1 MIARKFLVH
10 TSICAA
16 LAVGSFYATV
26 FFRMRIGIV
35 HAQSTL
41 PAMLVNYVS
50 YYPSGEGPL
59 RSFVAVRSN
68 GDSVK
73 GQFLPRPDGKEYLI
87 RSLSLRSE
95 HKWVS
100 ILSDIKATQTT
111 GMPANQG
118 VNHDDPSTSCA
129 TPVIGRTT
137 FTRTIV
143 GSDVILSHPVV
154 RLQWQIKGD
163 VMDSWEAPQLGCF
176 VLKTVLTRNGALV
189 VNKEAVSITAGEP
202 DPGLFMVPADYTE
215 MPPSAADAVFAAKF
229 LNGDS
234 PEFVRQTQVRR
245 DSTYSK
251 GLAFR

>member
-1 MIARKFLVH
+1 MIARKFLVN

-26 FFRMRIGIV
+26 FFRTRIGIV

-50 YYPSGEGPL
+50 HYPSGEGPL

-68 GDSVK
+68 GDSVG

-87 RSLSLRSE
+87 RSVALRSE
-95 HKWVS
+95 RKWVS
-100 ILSDIKATQTT
+100 ILSDTKVTHTT
-111 GMPANQG
+111 AMAANQS
-118 VNHDDPSTSCA
+118 VNHDDPSTSCT

-143 GSDVILSHPVV
+143 GSDVILSQPVV
-154 RLQWQIKGD
+154 HLRWQIKGD

-176 VLKTVLTRNGALV
+176 VLKTVLTRDGAWVL
-189 VNKEAVSITAGEP
+189 NKEAVNITASEP

-234 PEFVRQTQVRR
+234 PECVRQTQARR
-245 DSTYSK
+245 DANYSK